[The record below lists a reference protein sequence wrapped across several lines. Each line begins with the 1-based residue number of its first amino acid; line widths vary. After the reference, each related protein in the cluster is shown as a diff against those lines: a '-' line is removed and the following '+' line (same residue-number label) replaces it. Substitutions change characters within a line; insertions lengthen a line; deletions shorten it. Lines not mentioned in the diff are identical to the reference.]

1 MFDGATSF
9 NQPLFTLKIIRS
21 IAVQQ
26 ASTLLLW
33 TGSVEDANLGNR
45 DRGTRMVVF
54 RMDNQILTFDDN
66 GFTIKQK

>member
-21 IAVQQ
+21 IAVQ
-26 ASTLLLW
+26 LPFYGLVLW
-33 TGSVEDANLGNR
+33 EDTNLGNR
-45 DRGTRMVVF
+45 DRGTQMVVF